1 MQTLTLSLRRGKTPL
16 YLQLYTA
23 LQQQIR
29 TGQLQAG
36 ERLPGKRRLAADL
49 DVSVNTVDTAYGMLA
64 AEGYIQ
70 SIPRSGFTV
79 CKLLNVTTKA
89 APLVQPPVSTPA
101 PQFLYDF
108 TTSSIDTTL
117 FPFKTWRRIHQSIL
131 SQQPQLLNHGERS
144 GDEVLR
150 RAIAAHLREHRG
162 VVCGA
167 HQVVVGA
174 GMEYLLGLLARL
186 FSASCF
192 AVENPGYPRT
202 AHILKNNG
210 AAVRFV
216 SLDAQGMSVQ
226 HLCKSEA
233 QIAYITPS
241 HQFPTGVTMP
251 AARRYELLTWASQA
265 PGRYIIEDDYD
276 SEFRF
281 DTKPLPSLQGMDA
294 AGRVIY
300 VGTFSKSLAPA
311 FRIAYIVLPQTL
323 VPRWNSEFGFYSCT
337 VSRFEQH
344 TLAQMMENGQFAA
357 HLRRLRLA
365 YRRRRDLLIDALR
378 GAFPD
383 IALQGTHTGLHLL
396 AALPGW
402 PDAEQLVQAAAT
414 QSVRCSSL
422 SSYDAHTPHET
433 RAQVV
438 LGYAGL
444 ADDAIPPAVQRLS
457 LAWNHSAS

>member
-16 YLQLYTA
+16 YLQLYNA

-49 DVSVNTVDTAYGMLA
+49 AVSVNTVDTAYGMLA

-79 CKLLNVTTKA
+79 CKLLNVTSRAKSPIEPPAA
-89 APLVQPPVSTPA
+89 APAA
-101 PQFLYDF
+101 PFLYDF
-108 TTSSIDTTL
+108 TTSSIDTAL

-202 AHILKNNG
+202 AHILQNNG

-216 SLDAQGMSVQ
+216 SLDAQGMCVES
-226 HLCKSEA
+226 LSSSGA
-233 QIAYITPS
+233 DIAYITPS

-265 PGRYIIEDDYD
+265 PNRYLIEDDYD

-311 FRIAYIVLPQTL
+311 FRIAYIVLPQAL
-323 VPRWNSEFGFYSCT
+323 LPRWNEEFGFYSCT

-365 YRRRRDLLIDALR
+365 YRRRRDILTDALR
-378 GAFPD
+378 STFPKID
-383 IALQGTHTGLHLL
+383 LQGTHTGLHLL
-396 AALPGW
+396 ASLPGW
-402 PDAEQLVQAAAT
+402 PDAEQLVQAAAA

-422 SSYDAHTPHET
+422 SSYDAQNPRQTH
-433 RAQVV
+433 AQVV

-444 ADDAIPPAVQRLS
+444 TDDAIAPAVQRLS
-457 LAWNHSAS
+457 LAWNPST